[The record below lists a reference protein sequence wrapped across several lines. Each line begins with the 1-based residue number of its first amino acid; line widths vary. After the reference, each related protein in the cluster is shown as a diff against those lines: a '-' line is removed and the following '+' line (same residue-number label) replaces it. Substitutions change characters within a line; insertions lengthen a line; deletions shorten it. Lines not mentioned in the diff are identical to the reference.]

1 MTTIMISEHQTLK
14 NIQRCDRFR
23 NEYPSNS
30 QLEGRVTRTTATGLV
45 MLESERRPELSIK
58 QIFKKL
64 CKKWGWQFDE
74 LERKTVLFWVR
85 NALTSEGCTGADEKA
100 DQDTTAEANTAMLMA
115 DEHGYHDPS
124 EAEQEYAD
132 GMKAIAFKQQAA
144 KAVEQQAL
152 SDRDAAVHN
161 ALSAMGY

>member
-1 MTTIMISEHQTLK
+1 MTNMTITEHQTLK

-23 NEYPSNS
+23 NDYPNNS

-74 LERKTVLFWVR
+74 VERKTVLFWVR
-85 NALTSEGCTGADEKA
+85 NAIAFERCAGADEKA
-100 DQDTTAEANTAMLMA
+100 DEDTLAEANTAMLMA

-132 GMKAIAFKQQAA
+132 SMGAIAFKQQAA

-152 SDRDAAVHN
+152 SDRDAAVHK
-161 ALSAMGY
+161 ALGVLG

>member
-1 MTTIMISEHQTLK
+1 MTTIIISEHQTLK

-30 QLEGRVTRTTATGLV
+30 QLEGRVTRTTAAGLV

-74 LERKTVLFWVR
+74 VERKTVLFWAR
-85 NALTSEGCTGADEKA
+85 NAIAFEGGTGADEKA
-100 DQDTTAEANTAMLMA
+100 YPDPPTNSNDAMLVA
-115 DEHGYHDPS
+115 DHKGFMKPS

-132 GMKAIAFKQQAA
+132 SMGAVAFKKQAA
-144 KAVEQQAL
+144 EAVEQQAL
-152 SDRDAAVHN
+152 SDRDAAVHK
-161 ALSAMGY
+161 ALGVMG